1 MKKILLML
9 ALMMTL
15 SLSAQTTVSQIDSN
29 LYEMTIKNS
38 NIWQRGTFKIVE
50 NNQVNHGR
58 WIMKIDGNL
67 KMKGVYDN
75 GKLVELTTYTG
86 GNKKTYTLNELKI
99 MRLERKIYK
108 LENMLSLRD

>member
-1 MKKILLML
+1 MFAMVI
-9 ALMMTL
+9 TL
-15 SLSAQTTVSQIDSN
+15 SLSAQTTVSQIDDN

-38 NIWQRGTFKIVE
+38 NIWQRGTFKLVE
-50 NNQVNHGR
+50 NITVNHGR

-67 KMKGVYDN
+67 KMKGLYDN
-75 GKLVELTTYTG
+75 GKLVELTTYTS

-99 MRLERKIYK
+99 IRLERKIYK